1 VPEARTALVTG
12 GTDGIGKA
20 AALALARAGHRV
32 IIVGR
37 DEAKG
42 ARAARE
48 IRAGSSNESV
58 EFMAADLSL
67 MAGAERLGADVAR
80 RVDALHVLFN
90 CSGSVSFQRRLTSEG
105 LESNFAVDYLA
116 RFALTQRLLPLL
128 IAGGRPGRTA
138 RVLTAGGAGQVG
150 RVYFDDVSLAT
161 NYNVVRSVTQIQHAS
176 DVWMIELGR
185 RMAANGEHVT
195 TACMKYGAIQ
205 TNTRHTFPLWAR
217 LLVGGVLDPFVG
229 RSAEEAGV
237 AAAKVALDPALE
249 GLTGLLFELVTKLR
263 RVEPNARTLDPDEG
277 RRVWELSEELAR
289 TGAPERVAV

>member
-12 GTDGIGKA
+12 GTDGIGKV

-48 IRAGSSNESV
+48 IRAISANERI
-58 EFMAADLSL
+58 EFIPADLSL
-67 MAGAERLGADVAR
+67 MAGAERLGAEVER
-80 RVDALHVLFN
+80 RCDALHVLFN
-90 CSGSVSFQRRLTSEG
+90 SSGAVSFQRRLTSDGIEA
-105 LESNFAVDYLA
+105 NFAVNYVA
-116 RFALTQRLLPLL
+116 RFLLTRRLLPLL

-138 RVLTAGGAGQVG
+138 RVLTASGAGQIG
-150 RVYFDDVSLAT
+150 RVHFADVSLAA
-161 NYNVVRSVTQIQHAS
+161 NFNVVRSVTQVQHAN

-185 RMAANGEHVT
+185 RMAATGAPVT
-195 TACMKYGAIQ
+195 TASMKYGAIQ
-205 TNTRHTFPLWAR
+205 TNTRRTFPLWAR
-217 LLVGGVLDPFVG
+217 WLVGGVLDPLVG
-229 RSAEEAGV
+229 RSAEEAGE

-263 RVEPNARTLDPDEG
+263 RVEPNARALDPDEG

-289 TGAPERVAV
+289 TDALELVAV